1 MSEPYDELARLGTAT
16 VFEASGREG
25 LIDLDLQQVIP
36 GSRAAGP
43 ARTVRCAQGDILM
56 VHAAMDRLDA
66 GDVLVLT
73 MPSPEPVALLG
84 ELLATQAKVKGAAAV
99 LVDAA
104 VRDTEDLRELGLP
117 VWARWIRVQGANRSE
132 AGAIDKPVEMGGA
145 SIEPGDAAIAGFER
159 TGDPPGDAVV
169 LDSDGAV
176 IVARV
181 RIGDVLTASR
191 ERAENEGEK
200 REQFRS
206 GVLSYDLYDLRR
218 LRANES
224 DNLT

>member
-25 LIDLDLQQVIP
+25 LIDLDLHQVIP

-73 MPSPEPVALLG
+73 MPEPEPVALLG

-117 VWARWIRVQGANRSE
+117 VWTRWIRVHGANRTE
-132 AGAIDKPVEMGGA
+132 VGAIDEPVAMGGA
-145 SIEPGDAAIAGFER
+145 SIA
-159 TGDPPGDAVV
+159 PGDAVV

-176 IVARV
+176 IVARE

-191 ERAENEGEK
+191 DRAENEREK

-218 LRANES
+218 RFE
-224 DNLT
+224 DE

>member
-1 MSEPYDELARLGTAT
+1 VSEPYDELARLGTAT

-25 LIDLDLQQVIP
+25 LIDLDLTQVIP
-36 GSRAAGP
+36 GSQAAGP
-43 ARTVRCAQGDILM
+43 ARTVRCGQNDILM
-56 VHAAMDRLDA
+56 VHAVMDRLEA

-73 MPSPEPVALLG
+73 MPEPEPIALLG
-84 ELLATQAKVKGAAAV
+84 ELLATQAKLKGAAAV

-117 VWARWIRVQGANRSE
+117 VWARWIRVHGANRTE
-132 AGAIDKPVEMGGA
+132 VGAIDEPVEMGGA
-145 SIEPGDAAIAGFER
+145 SIEPGDA
-159 TGDPPGDAVV
+159 VV
-169 LDSDGAV
+169 LDTDGAV

-191 ERAENEGEK
+191 ERAENEREK

-218 LRANES
+218 RFENE
-224 DNLT
+224 

>member
-1 MSEPYDELARLGTAT
+1 MRGNRDLSAYRELGELGSAT

-25 LIDLDLQQVIP
+25 LIDLDLHQVIP

-132 AGAIDKPVEMGGA
+132 AGAIDEPVEMGGA
-145 SIEPGDAAIAGFER
+145 SIE
-159 TGDPPGDAVV
+159 PGDAVV

-176 IVARV
+176 IVARE

-191 ERAENEGEK
+191 ERAENEREK

-218 LRANES
+218 FEGE
-224 DNLT
+224 

>member
-1 MSEPYDELARLGTAT
+1 VSEPYDELARLGTAT

-25 LIDLDLQQVIP
+25 LIDLDLTQVIP
-36 GSRAAGP
+36 GSQAAGP
-43 ARTVRCAQGDILM
+43 ARTVRCGQNDILM
-56 VHAAMDRLDA
+56 VHAAMDRLEA

-73 MPSPEPVALLG
+73 MPEPEPIALLG
-84 ELLATQAKVKGAAAV
+84 ELLATQAKLKGAAAV

-117 VWARWIRVQGANRSE
+117 VWARWIRVHGANRTE
-132 AGAIDKPVEMGGA
+132 VGAIDEPVEMGGA
-145 SIEPGDAAIAGFER
+145 SID
-159 TGDPPGDAVV
+159 PGDAVV

-191 ERAENEGEK
+191 ERAENEREK

-218 LRANES
+218 RFENE
-224 DNLT
+224 

>member
-25 LIDLDLQQVIP
+25 LIDLDLHQVIP

-56 VHAAMDRLDA
+56 VHAAMDRLEA

-73 MPSPEPVALLG
+73 MPEPEPIALLG
-84 ELLATQAKVKGAAAV
+84 ELLATQAKVKGAGAV

-104 VRDTEDLRELGLP
+104 VRDTDDLRELGVP
-117 VWARWIRVQGANRSE
+117 VWARWVRVHGATRTE
-132 AGAIDKPVEMGGA
+132 VGAIDEPVDVGGA
-145 SIEPGDAAIAGFER
+145 SIDAGD
-159 TGDPPGDAVV
+159 TVV

-176 IVARV
+176 VIAKARL
-181 RIGDVLTASR
+181 DEVLEASR
-191 ERAENEGEK
+191 ARLENENAKRARFEAGE
-200 REQFRS
+200 
-206 GVLSYDLYDLRR
+206 LSYDMYGLRNMVEDGCSQ
-218 LRANES
+218 LHDE
-224 DNLT
+224 

>member
-1 MSEPYDELARLGTAT
+1 LSTDRDLSAYTELAELGAAT

-25 LIDLDLQQVIP
+25 LVDLDLQQVIP

-43 ARTVRCAQGDILM
+43 ARTVRCAQDDILM
-56 VHAAMDRLDA
+56 VHVAIDRLEP

-73 MPSPEPVALLG
+73 MPTPEPVALLG

-99 LVDAA
+99 LIDAA
-104 VRDTEDLRELGLP
+104 VRDTEELRELGLP
-117 VWARWIRVQGANRSE
+117 VWARWIRVQGASRDE
-132 AGAIDKPVEMGGA
+132 AGTIDEPVEIGGA
-145 SIEPGDAAIAGFER
+145 RVEPGDAL
-159 TGDPPGDAVV
+159 V

-176 IVARV
+176 VVGRE
-181 RIGDVLTASR
+181 RIGEVLEASR
-191 ERAENEGEK
+191 ERAENEREK

-218 LRANES
+218 RFE
-224 DNLT
+224 

>member
-1 MSEPYDELARLGTAT
+1 VSEPYDELARLGTAT

-25 LIDLDLQQVIP
+25 LIDLDLHQVIP

-56 VHAAMDRLDA
+56 VHAAIDRLDA

-117 VWARWIRVQGANRSE
+117 VWTRWIRVHGANRTE
-132 AGAIDKPVEMGGA
+132 VGAIDEPVEMGGA
-145 SIEPGDAAIAGFER
+145 SIA
-159 TGDPPGDAVV
+159 PGDAVV

-181 RIGDVLTASR
+181 RIGDVLRACQD
-191 ERAENEGEK
+191 RAENEREK

-218 LRANES
+218 RFE
-224 DNLT
+224 DE

>member
-1 MSEPYDELARLGTAT
+1 
-16 VFEASGREG
+16 VFEASGRDG
-25 LIDLDLQQVIP
+25 LVDLDLHQVIP

-56 VHAAMDRLDA
+56 VHVAMDKLEE

-84 ELLATQAKVKGAAAV
+84 EMLATQAKVKGAAAV

-104 VRDTEDLRELGLP
+104 VRDSEELRDLGLP
-117 VWARWIRVQGANRSE
+117 VWARWIRVQGANRAE
-132 AGAIDKPVEMGGA
+132 AGAIDEPVQIGGA
-145 SIEPGDAAIAGFER
+145 QVE
-159 TGDPPGDAVV
+159 PGDAVV

-176 IVARV
+176 IVPSERTS
-181 RIGDVLTASR
+181 DVLEGSR
-191 ERAENEGEK
+191 ARAENEREK

-218 LRANES
+218 RFE
-224 DNLT
+224 